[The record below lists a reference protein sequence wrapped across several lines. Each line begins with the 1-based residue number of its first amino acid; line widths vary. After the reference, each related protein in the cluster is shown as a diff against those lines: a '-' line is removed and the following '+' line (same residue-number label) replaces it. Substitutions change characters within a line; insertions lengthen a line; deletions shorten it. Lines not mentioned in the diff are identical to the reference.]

1 MFFPPQTEKQCFV
14 SDLVYSANMECDG
27 ASCSDVRLDIGATFS
42 IKCSANTWLDDVTPK
57 ANAGGPLLVTCENV
71 RREKTRFKL
80 FLCFE
85 IVVLDDVSLLLLLSI
100 EKKLGPNH
108 INFELFFGAYI

>member
-1 MFFPPQTEKQCFV
+1 
-14 SDLVYSANMECDG
+14 MECDG

-71 RREKTRFKL
+71 RREKNK
-80 FLCFE
+80 
-85 IVVLDDVSLLLLLSI
+85 I
-100 EKKLGPNH
+100 
-108 INFELFFGAYI
+108 